1 MVFADQCWYKSMAP
15 LMESVREQM
24 GARPVYFTFDID
36 GIDPTACPGTG
47 KYDIP
52 NLTQLRCRCVC
63 SLAIHQLCTLA
74 YAAAE
79 EAGNFL

>member
-47 KYDIP
+47 KYDIW
-52 NLTQLRCRCVC
+52 
-63 SLAIHQLCTLA
+63 
-74 YAAAE
+74 
-79 EAGNFL
+79 